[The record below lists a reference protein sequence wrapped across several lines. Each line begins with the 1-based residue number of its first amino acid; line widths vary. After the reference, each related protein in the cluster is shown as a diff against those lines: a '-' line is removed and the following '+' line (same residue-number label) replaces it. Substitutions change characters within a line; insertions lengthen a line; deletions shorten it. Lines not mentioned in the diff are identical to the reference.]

1 MPLDAAAHVATNR
14 LDLSVWHPDFVA
26 LSYYKI
32 FGWPTGVGC
41 LLARRDPLAQ
51 LGRPWFS
58 GGTIVA
64 AFVRRQYYQSA
75 LGAATS
81 KTAPSTTSTSPRSR
95 SACVLD
101 RIGIQT
107 IRTRVAALG
116 AWLLELLGA
125 LNHSDGSPAAV
136 TSGPRKWEQLR
147 GTIAFNVLHPD
158 GSVVDERYVD
168 RIASEHNISLR
179 MGCSATLVRARSRS
193 RSPTRLCSAASSA
206 RG

>member
-1 MPLDAAAHVATNR
+1 MV
-14 LDLSVWHPDFVA
+14 
-26 LSYYKI
+26 
-32 FGWPTGVGC
+32 
-41 LLARRDPLAQ
+41 
-51 LGRPWFS
+51 LGRNDR
-58 GGTIVA
+58 GR
-64 AFVRRQYYQSA
+64 VRP
-75 LGAATS
+75 
-81 KTAPSTTSTSPRSR
+81 APVLPIRSR
-95 SACVLD
+95 GGHFEDGTVNYLNLPAVEIGLRFLD

-193 RSPTRLCSAASSA
+193 RAPTRLCSAASSA